1 MTKVFVLQGGISSE
15 REVSLLS
22 GENVSE
28 AAKSEGFDVF
38 SYDFTGDIEDLITS
52 IKHENPDIVFN
63 ALHGQFGE
71 DGRIQGLLD
80 LMKVKYT
87 HSGQLASTIC
97 MNKVITN
104 ALLEKN
110 NILVPKNVVSENG
123 FSKDPLPRPFV
134 IKPVDDGSS
143 VGVFIVKNNDEFPK
157 IDYQYAMSEEYIEG
171 KELTVTVFDGKAWVI
186 TEIVSLDEG
195 FYDYKH
201 KYTDGKARHDLPAN
215 LPEDVTKKILETA
228 KKAYK
233 ILGCKGVAR
242 ADFRYDSKNF
252 YFLEMNT
259 QPGMTSLS
267 LSPEQ
272 AKHAGISYQKFVRK
286 IIESALSID
295 S

>member
-1 MTKVFVLQGGISSE
+1 MTKVFVLIGGISNE
-15 REVSLLS
+15 REVSLSS
-22 GENVSE
+22 GKNVSE

-38 SYDFTGDIEDLITS
+38 TYDFTGNVEDLILT
-52 IKHENPDIVFN
+52 IKREKPDVVFN

-110 NILVPKNVVSENG
+110 GILVPKSVVSESG
-123 FSKDPLPRPFV
+123 FSKDPLSRPFV

-143 VGVFIVKNNDEFPK
+143 VGVFIVNEGDDFPK
-157 IDYQYAMSEEYIEG
+157 IDYKYAMAEEYIDG
-171 KELTVTVFDGKAWVI
+171 KELTVTIFDGKAWVI
-186 TEIVSLDEG
+186 TEIVPLDQG
-195 FYDYKH
+195 FYDYEH
-201 KYTDGKARHDLPAN
+201 KYTDNKARHDLPAD
-215 LPEDVTKKILETA
+215 LPEDITKDILSTA
-228 KKAYK
+228 EKAYK

-242 ADFRYDSKNF
+242 ADFRYDGDNF

-272 AKHAGISYQKFVRK
+272 AKYDGISYQKFVRK
-286 IIESALSID
+286 IIESAL
-295 S
+295 